1 MEPITCKRGKMTMR
15 EKLLWLAVLV
25 LVVSISACGDGTS
38 GSVMGSRQSCS
49 AGMGGGSCEG
59 SYNKL
64 SGTYS
69 ADIGMAR
76 AGFFSVEAQ
85 VSVNVDSGPLRV
97 YLVAPD
103 GTEASA
109 TVRPGSPGTVSGE
122 AEVFHDKFRVYFE
135 ALEGEARGVKYAVT
149 YEYP

>member
-1 MEPITCKRGKMTMR
+1 MK

-25 LVVSISACGDGTS
+25 LVVSISACGNGTS

-49 AGMGGGSCEG
+49 SGMGGGSCKG
-59 SYNKL
+59 SYKKL

-76 AGFFSVEAQ
+76 VGFFSVKAD
-85 VSVNVDSGPLRV
+85 VSANVDSGPIRV

-122 AEVFHDKFRVYFE
+122 AEVFHDSFRVYFE
-135 ALEGEARGVKYAVT
+135 ALEGEAQGVKYSVT